1 MKTAKVKSSA
11 ASNTQDSRSAAGSTS
26 KYLKMCCHPHRLL
39 RLTMWHQPQ
48 TFPHPQRHQKCYKCL
63 HLSLSS
69 CTCPTELPKQISKL
83 KSKLFLLSN
92 LKSLGFATAENIK
105 QLNMVR
111 VDLHQAPAKL
121 RYFIWNIKKQK
132 KCSAEKKTLVM
143 KLAAEMNQTQYNY
156 VSSLTAPLVDLQLET
171 RNQNFSKQFLS

>member
-1 MKTAKVKSSA
+1 M
-11 ASNTQDSRSAAGSTS
+11 
-26 KYLKMCCHPHRLL
+26 
-39 RLTMWHQPQ
+39 
-48 TFPHPQRHQKCYKCL
+48 
-63 HLSLSS
+63 
-69 CTCPTELPKQISKL
+69 
-83 KSKLFLLSN
+83 LSN

-171 RNQNFSKQFLS
+171 RNQNFSKHFLS